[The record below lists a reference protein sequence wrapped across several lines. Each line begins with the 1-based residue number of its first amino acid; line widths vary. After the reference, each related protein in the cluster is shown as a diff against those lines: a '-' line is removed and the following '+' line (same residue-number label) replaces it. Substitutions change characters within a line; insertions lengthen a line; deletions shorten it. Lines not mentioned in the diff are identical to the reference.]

1 MQENPPESPKLFLDA
16 DELCATLEETGAVA
30 SCLEGFERRTSQLD
44 LLKLIVKAFNEDALL
59 AAEAGTGVGKS
70 FAYLLPA
77 LEFALAAKERV
88 VISTATITLQQQL
101 YEKDIPLV
109 VSALGKDVKCV
120 LLKGRGNYLCLKRFN
135 EAMTEPPLDA
145 EEHDELKDIAEWV
158 METKS
163 GSRSDLPFLP
173 NNALWARL
181 CSEADNCLGL
191 HCAEKE
197 RCFFMALRK
206 EAAGA
211 QILVVNHHLLFADLA
226 ARRQGA
232 GYEGAVVLPP
242 YSRVIIDEAH
252 TIENSATSFFSRGW
266 NRASLGRDL
275 SRLYRKR
282 RAMQTGLLYQLW
294 KMLPSAPDMGGA
306 MGSGFFTGA
315 AGALDK
321 VREASEKADE
331 AALALC
337 GSEGT
342 YRFIQGGNDPL
353 GALRPLLEALR
364 SAIGA
369 CTETIRNI
377 IQSADQ
383 EDTLIWEVNAILRR
397 MENVAALCTAFLEY
411 GVNGDDNE
419 VFWLERR
426 YGANPSAAFTVT
438 PVSIAPSLKEA
449 LFDVNK
455 TVVCV
460 SATLSTGRRLEGDQD
475 NESRH
480 DDDDGACG
488 AESFRFWAER
498 TGAALA
504 DRQLLC
510 GVFPSPFPFLQRTLL
525 AVPKDAPMPDSQEYE
540 VFTSSAISNL
550 VRLTGGSALVLFTS
564 YQSMRNAWDA
574 AAPALEK
581 DGIVCLKQGDD
592 DRSRLLQQFLSEKT
606 SVLFGTDS
614 FWEGVDAPGETL
626 RLVIVCRLP
635 FRTLKEPVFE
645 ARREFLDKQGR
656 SSFMELSLPDAVMKF
671 KQGFGRLMR
680 NSRDY
685 GVVAVLD
692 GRLLGKNYGKAFL
705 AALPETRQSFKDFDL
720 ALEDVERFL
729 FSTIGA

>member
-1 MQENPPESPKLFLDA
+1 MSDNLPEESGIFLDA
-16 DELCATLEETGAVA
+16 DRLCATLEEAGAIA
-30 SCLEGFERRTSQLD
+30 SCLEGFERRTAQLD
-44 LLKLIVKAFNEDALL
+44 LLRLIVKAFNEDALL

-77 LEFALAAKERV
+77 LEFALAGKEQV

-109 VSALGKDVKCV
+109 NSALGKEVKCV
-120 LLKGRGNYLCLKRFN
+120 LLKGRGNYLCYRRFN
-135 EAMTEPPLDA
+135 ETVMEPPLDQQ
-145 EEHDELKDIAEWV
+145 EYDELKDIAKWV
-158 METKS
+158 METKT
-163 GSRSDLPFLP
+163 GNRSDLPFLP
-173 NNALWARL
+173 NGGLWARL
-181 CSEADNCLGL
+181 CSEADTCLGL
-191 HCAEKE
+191 RCADRE

-206 EAAGA
+206 EAANA
-211 QILVVNHHLLFADLA
+211 HVLVVNHHLLFADLA
-226 ARRQGA
+226 ARQQGA
-232 GYEGAVVLPP
+232 GYEAAVVLPP
-242 YSRVIIDEAH
+242 YSRVILDEAH

-266 NRASLGRDL
+266 SRFGISRDL
-275 SRLYRKR
+275 NRLYRKR
-282 RAMQTGLLYQLW
+282 RAMETGLLYKLS
-294 KMLPSAPDMGGA
+294 KMLPSLPDASGG
-306 MGSGFFTGA
+306 MENSLFSGIPR
-315 AGALDK
+315 ALDK
-321 VREASEKADE
+321 ARDAAEKADE

-342 YRFIQGGNDPL
+342 YRFTLNGGDPL
-353 GALRPLLEALR
+353 GALRPHLEVLR
-364 SAIGA
+364 KTISDLN
-369 CTETIRNI
+369 EKIRNMTE
-377 IQSADQ
+377 SVKE
-383 EDTLIWEVNAILRR
+383 EDPVLWEINAILRR
-397 MENVAALCTAFLEY
+397 MESAAALCTAFLEY
-411 GVNGDDNE
+411 GVNGDESE

-426 YGANPSAAFTVT
+426 HSANPAAAFTIT
-438 PVSIAPSLKEA
+438 PVSIAPSLKDA

-455 TVVCV
+455 TVICV
-460 SATLSTGRRLEGDQD
+460 SATLSTGARRIQ
-475 NESRH
+475 
-480 DDDDGACG
+480 DDDDDASGFN
-488 AESFRFWAER
+488 AESFRFWMER
-498 TGAALA
+498 TGAALS
-504 DRQLLC
+504 DRKLLC

-540 VFTSSAISNL
+540 AFTSRAISDL

-574 AAPALEK
+574 TAPALEK

-685 GVVAVLD
+685 GIVAVLD
-692 GRLLGKNYGKAFL
+692 GRLLGKHYGKAFL
-705 AALPETRQSFKDFDL
+705 AVLPETKMSFKDFDFV
-720 ALEDVERFL
+720 LEDAERFL
-729 FSTIGA
+729 YSDIFL